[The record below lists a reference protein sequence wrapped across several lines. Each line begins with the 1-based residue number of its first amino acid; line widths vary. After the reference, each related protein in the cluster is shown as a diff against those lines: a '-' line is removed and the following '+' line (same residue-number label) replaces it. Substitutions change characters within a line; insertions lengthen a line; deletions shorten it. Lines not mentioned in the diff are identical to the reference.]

1 MKGKKKKNEACI
13 VLVEINKIMLLRIKD
28 RFKGKVDI
36 SKHETV
42 VTWKLR

>member
-1 MKGKKKKNEACI
+1 MKEKKNAACI
-13 VLVEINKIMLLRIKD
+13 VLVEISKIMILRIKD

-36 SKHETV
+36 SKQETV

>member
-1 MKGKKKKNEACI
+1 MKEKKNAAGI
-13 VLVEINKIMLLRIKD
+13 VLVEISKIMILRIKD

-36 SKHETV
+36 SKQETV

>member
-1 MKGKKKKNEACI
+1 MKEKKNAACI
-13 VLVEINKIMLLRIKD
+13 VLVEISKVMILRIKD

-36 SKHETV
+36 SKQETV